1 MDFLV
6 GYGPRGHRESDM
18 TERPNNNNDN
28 SNQYVRAEVV
38 RNWELGLKQKSCCLQ
53 MRLSI

>member
-53 MRLSI
+53 M